1 MFLKPALCGLFYCP
15 PSAYDAPMQTIQTD
29 YDAIIIGAGA
39 AGLMCAAEAGKRGRR
54 VLLLDKADK
63 VGSKILISGGGR
75 CNFTNLHTNPSAYL
89 SRNPHFCKS
98 ALARYT
104 PQDFLKLM
112 RKHGLNWHEKT
123 LGQLFCDQKAP
134 AIVNMLRA
142 ECQDA
147 SVTVHLNTAV
157 IAIVQGEGVFH
168 LETSR
173 GHFTCYSLV
182 IATGGPS
189 IPRMGSTDFGIHVAK
204 QFGLK
209 NLPFAPAL
217 VPFTFHQTVLDG
229 LFAGLAGLSVD
240 VTASCGEGHFRE
252 QMLFTH
258 RGLSGPAMLQVSSY
272 WQKGGTLE
280 INLLPG
286 LNVAEWLHS
295 MQKQRPKAE
304 LKTVLAE
311 VLPNRLAQRLCETLL
326 PNRPMGQY
334 GDKALQAIASQL
346 QAWELTPAGTEGM
359 RTAEVSLGGVD
370 TRELSSKT
378 MEARKVPGLYFIGE
392 TVDVTGWLG
401 GYNFQWAWASGWCA
415 GQYA

>member
-1 MFLKPALCGLFYCP
+1 
-15 PSAYDAPMQTIQTD
+15 MQTLTT
-29 YDAIIIGAGA
+29 YDVVIIGAGA

-63 VGSKILISGGGR
+63 IGKKILISGGGR
-75 CNFTNLHTNPSAYL
+75 CNFTNLQVNPAAYL
-89 SRNPHFCKS
+89 SQNPHFCKS

-104 PQDFLKLM
+104 AQDFLDLM
-112 RKHGLNWHEKT
+112 RKHGLSWHEKT

-134 AIVNMLRA
+134 AIVEMLWA
-142 ECQDA
+142 ECRDA
-147 SVTVHLNTAV
+147 GVDLRLNTDIDSISRA
-157 IAIVQGEGVFH
+157 AEQFH
-168 LETSR
+168 LQTSQ
-173 GHFTCYSLV
+173 GSIQASALV

-189 IPRMGSTDFGIHVAK
+189 IPRMGATEIGLQIAK

-209 NLPFAPAL
+209 NIPFSPAL
-217 VPFTFHQTVLDG
+217 VPFTFTQTMLDG
-229 LFAGLAGLSVD
+229 LFAGLAGVSTPVA
-240 VTASCGEGHFRE
+240 VSCGEGYFRE

-258 RGLSGPAMLQVSSY
+258 RGLSGPAMLQISSY
-272 WQKGGTLE
+272 WQKGAAVQ
-280 INLLPG
+280 IDLLPG
-286 LNVAEWLHS
+286 QDALTWLQAL
-295 MQKQRPKAE
+295 QKQRPKAE

-311 VLPNRLAQRLCETLL
+311 VLPNRLAQRLCETLF
-326 PNRPMGQY
+326 PNRPLGQY
-334 GDKALQAIASQL
+334 GDKLLQSIAQQL

-415 GQYA
+415 GQVA